1 LGFGVKVI
9 KRICMNDNGGF
20 DIMAVKSTETSTPKN
35 EEKNVTKKAVSAK
48 KAETVKT
55 EDVKKETEK
64 KASEKKAPEKKAPAK
79 KKTTTKKDI
88 VTTVYVEYMG
98 KQVAV
103 KDAIPQIKKIWQKA
117 GNKVG
122 DIKDIALYAKPE
134 DDKIY
139 FVINGDFSGAV
150 DL

>member
-1 LGFGVKVI
+1 
-9 KRICMNDNGGF
+9 
-20 DIMAVKSTETSTPKN
+20 MAVKSTETSTPKN
-35 EEKNVTKKAVSAK
+35 EEKKVTKKAAAAK
-48 KAETVKT
+48 KTETVKA
-55 EDVKKETEK
+55 EAEKKETEK
-64 KASEKKAPEKKAPAK
+64 ATEKKAPAK
-79 KKTTTKKDI
+79 KKTTSKKDI

-103 KDAIPQIKKIWQKA
+103 KDAIPQIKKIWQKE

-122 DIKDIALYAKPE
+122 DIKEIALYAKPE

>member
-1 LGFGVKVI
+1 
-9 KRICMNDNGGF
+9 
-20 DIMAVKSTETSTPKN
+20 MAVKSTETSTPKN
-35 EEKNVTKKAVSAK
+35 EEKKVTKKATAAK
-48 KAETVKT
+48 KTETVKA
-55 EDVKKETEK
+55 EAEKKETEK
-64 KASEKKAPEKKAPAK
+64 ATEKKAPAK
-79 KKTTTKKDI
+79 KKTTSKKDI

-103 KDAIPQIKKIWQKA
+103 KDAIPQIKKIWQKE

-122 DIKDIALYAKPE
+122 DIKEIALYAKPE

>member
-1 LGFGVKVI
+1 
-9 KRICMNDNGGF
+9 
-20 DIMAVKSTETSTPKN
+20 MAVKRAETSTPKSD
-35 EEKNVTKKAVSAK
+35 EKNVTKKTAPVK
-48 KAETVKT
+48 KEETVKA
-55 EDVKKETEK
+55 EAVKKETVKEEVVKKEPEK
-64 KASEKKAPEKKAPAK
+64 KEPEKKAPAK
-79 KKTTTKKDI
+79 KKTTAKKDI

-103 KDAIPQIKKIWQKA
+103 KDAIPQIKKIWQKE

-134 DDKIY
+134 DAKIY
-139 FVINGDFSGAV
+139 FVINGEFSGAV